1 MKKTNNNQNQQ
12 VTTSDNSQDTRRKK
26 NNQSKGKVVKTAIFG
41 TAFGLCAS
49 AIVGLSVALYFADKT
64 VTTHETYQRQMDA
77 VYSRAYYDLLDGAS
91 DLGINLRKIGVS
103 NSPRMQQSLLYEVW
117 SSANLAENSLA
128 MFESNDDGILSAQ
141 KFVNQL
147 GDYSHTL
154 ARKVANGDT
163 LNAEEREK
171 LIKMGDMADVY
182 MRALRNVQNNLDDGK
197 MFVGEGGAL
206 EDFTAAFK
214 EFSEPSFDYPEMIY
228 DGPFSDALENR
239 QPVALGDGVIT
250 EEVGAKLVDEYLGG
264 VGAKNVEY
272 IGEGNGDI
280 PTFNYSL
287 SLEGMDAFAQ
297 ISKQGGKLVLFN
309 VATADGAVET
319 VRQDAGPTCQQ
330 NALSFADKLGFKDM
344 QVVWSSSMHG
354 ECYINL
360 APVQN
365 GVILYSDLV
374 KVKVRERD
382 SHVIG
387 LDATHYA
394 FNHRERKIAKPTITV
409 EQAQQRL
416 SIPAVSAGR
425 LALIPMGGKRE
436 VLTYEFEC
444 EQDGTYFVYID
455 ALSGEEANILFVIDD
470 NNLGSRTI

>member
-1 MKKTNNNQNQQ
+1 M
-12 VTTSDNSQDTRRKK
+12 KK
-26 NNQSKGKVVKTAIFG
+26 NNKQVCVNECPQENRRNKKPSKNKVIKTAVFG

-128 MFESNDDGILSAQ
+128 MFESNDDGLLQAQ

-154 ARKVANGDT
+154 ARRVANGES
-163 LNAEEREK
+163 LSAEERSK

-182 MRALRNVQNNLDDGK
+182 MKALRQVQTNLEDGR

-206 EDFTAAFK
+206 EGFADAFAP
-214 EFSEPSFDYPEMIY
+214 FAEPSFEYPEMIY
-228 DGPFSDALENR
+228 DGPFSDSMENR
-239 QPVALGDGVIT
+239 EPIALKGETIN
-250 EEVGAKLVDEYLGG
+250 ELKGAEIVVDYLGG
-264 VGAKNVEY
+264 LGAKNIKF

-280 PTFNYSL
+280 PTLNYSL
-287 SLEGMDAFAQ
+287 TIEGMEAFAQ
-297 ISKQGGKLVLFN
+297 LSKQGGRLVLFN
-309 VATADGAVET
+309 MATASDSEPA

-330 NALSFADKLGFKDM
+330 NALSFARKLGFDNM
-344 QVVWSSSMHG
+344 QVVWSSSMDG

-360 APVQN
+360 APVDN
-365 GVILYSDLV
+365 DVILYSDLV

-387 LDATHYA
+387 FDATHYA
-394 FNHRERKIAKPTITV
+394 YNHRERTIPAPAISA
-409 EQAQQRL
+409 EQAEKTL
-416 SIPAVSAGR
+416 SIPAVTEGR
-425 LALIPMGGKRE
+425 LALIPLNGARE

-444 EQDGTYFVYID
+444 ERDGTYFVYID
-455 ALSGEEANILFVIDD
+455 ALTGDEANILYVVDD
-470 NNLGSRTI
+470 AGLGSQTM

>member
-1 MKKTNNNQNQQ
+1 MSKNNQN
-12 VTTSDNSQDTRRKK
+12 VMTNDNGQERKNK
-26 NNQSKGKVVKTAIFG
+26 KSRNPKVIKTAVLG

-64 VTTHETYQRQMDA
+64 VATHESYQRQMDA

-91 DLGINLRKIGVS
+91 DMGINLRKIGVS
-103 NSPRMQQSLLYEVW
+103 NSPHMQQSLLYEVW
-117 SSANLAENSLA
+117 GSANLAENSLA
-128 MFESNDDGILSAQ
+128 MFESNDEGLLQAQ

-154 ARKVANGDT
+154 AKRVANGERLT
-163 LNAEEREK
+163 AEEREK

-182 MRALRNVQNNLDDGK
+182 MKALRNVQSDLDEGR

-206 EDFTAAFK
+206 EGFADAFK
-214 EFSEPSFDYPEMIY
+214 QFAEPSFEYPEMIY

-239 QPVALGDGVIT
+239 QAAIVG
-250 EEVGAKLVDEYLGG
+250 EEINAQTGLKLVADYLGG
-264 VGAKNVEY
+264 IGVKNIEFL
-272 IGEGNGDI
+272 GEGYGDI

-287 SLEGMDAFAQ
+287 TVDGMDGFAQ
-297 ISKQGGKLVLFN
+297 ISKQGGALVLFN
-309 VATADGAVET
+309 LATAEDNVQPT

-330 NALSFADKLGFKDM
+330 NALAFASKIGFENM
-344 QVVWSSSMHG
+344 QVVWSSSMDG

-360 APVQN
+360 APVEN
-365 GVILYSDLV
+365 GVILYPDLV

-394 FNHRERKIAKPTITV
+394 FNHRSRKIPAPIVDVEAAAKS
-409 EQAQQRL
+409 L
-416 SIPAVSAGR
+416 SIPAISQGR
-425 LALIPMGGKRE
+425 LALIPMGGMRE

-444 EQDGTYFVYID
+444 EQNGTYFVYID
-455 ALSGEEANILFVIDD
+455 ALSGDEANILYVIDD
-470 NNLGSRTI
+470 DSMGMKTI

>member
-1 MKKTNNNQNQQ
+1 M
-12 VTTSDNSQDTRRKK
+12 KK
-26 NNQSKGKVVKTAIFG
+26 NNQQLLPDDTQDAKKNKKNTSKRKVIKTAIFA

-64 VTTHETYQRQMDA
+64 VSTHEAYQRQMDA

-91 DLGINLRKIGVS
+91 NLGINLRKIGVS

-117 SSANLAENSLA
+117 SSANLAETNLA
-128 MFESNDDGILSAQ
+128 MFESNDDGILQAQ

-147 GDYSHTL
+147 GDYSHSL
-154 ARKVANGDT
+154 AQKVARGENLSAD
-163 LNAEEREK
+163 ERGK

-182 MRALRNVQNNLDDGK
+182 MKALRQVQSDLDSGR

-206 EDFTAAFK
+206 EDFSSAFAQ
-214 EFSEPSFDYPEMIY
+214 FSEPSFEYPEMIY

-239 QPVALGDGVIT
+239 QPAALGDGVIT
-250 EEVGAKLVDEYLGG
+250 ESEGADRVADYLNAVGAQ
-264 VGAKNVEY
+264 NIEY
-272 IGEGNGDI
+272 IGEGYGDI

-287 SLEGMDAFAQ
+287 SVEGMDAFAQ
-297 ISKQGGKLVLFN
+297 ISKQGGKLILFN
-309 VATADGAVET
+309 IATSAAEAEQV
-319 VRQDAGPTCQQ
+319 VKQDAGPTCQQ
-330 NALSFADKLGFKDM
+330 NALAFASKLGYNDM
-344 QVVWSSSMHG
+344 QVVWSSSAQG

-360 APVQN
+360 APVVN
-365 GVILYSDLV
+365 NVIYYSDLV

-382 SHVIG
+382 SRVIG

-394 FNHRERKIAKPTITV
+394 FNHRERMLPAPAVSLADAAKK
-409 EQAQQRL
+409 L
-416 SIPAVSAGR
+416 SIPAVSDGR
-425 LALIPMGGKRE
+425 LALIPLDGTRE

-455 ALSGEEANILFVIDD
+455 ALSGDEANILYVIDGDD
-470 NNLGSRTI
+470 NSMGSRTM